1 MERDDIIEY
10 AHNDHHG
17 EEEGKKIRKKIW
29 FVFWVLLIVTT
40 IEVLVGAFRESL
52 GLPWTL
58 VKWSFIVMTLIKA
71 FYIVM
76 TFMHL
81 GDERK
86 AFRNFILVPY
96 GIFIIY
102 LIAIALYEGLTKNEG
117 LQKESEKGEKAKK
130 EAYLHQKESAYQ
142 ASYPLWRS

>member
-10 AHNDHHG
+10 AQHDHHN

-40 IEVLVGAFRESL
+40 IEVLVGAFRSTL

-58 VKWSFIVMTLIKA
+58 VKWSFIIMTLIKA

-86 AFRNFILVPY
+86 NFRNFILVPY
-96 GIFIIY
+96 GIFIVY
-102 LIAIALYEGLTKNEG
+102 LIAIALYEGLTKNEAAM
-117 LQKESEKGEKAKK
+117 EDEKGEKGKK
-130 EAYLHQKESAYQ
+130 TALVPDKRVDEKAFHAFR
-142 ASYPLWRS
+142 RS